1 LTKIVVRPLEF
12 VRVGGHRVGTE
23 GRTVKRRDGE
33 ANPPHSQDD
42 AGQPAE
48 RDAPAQMMPKQTTDV
63 DRLVGIRITAL
74 RKARG
79 MSQTALGNA
88 VGVTFQQVQ
97 KYEKGQNRVGAGR
110 LREIARLL
118 EVPVSAFFEE
128 SEARE
133 KAQDDVFGFL
143 NAHGAI
149 EMLRAYAQIEDEQM
163 RRDVLAL
170 VRSAA
175 RLAQA
180 RTGPP
185 TGDQN

>member
-1 LTKIVVRPLEF
+1 M
-12 VRVGGHRVGTE
+12 
-23 GRTVKRRDGE
+23 KRRDSE
-33 ANPPHSQDD
+33 AMTPLPQED
-42 AGQPAE
+42 AALPVE
-48 RDAPAQMMPKQTTDV
+48 KDAAGPIMPKQTTDV

-128 SEARE
+128 SEQRAN
-133 KAQDDVFGFL
+133 AQEDVFGFL
-143 NAHGAI
+143 SAHGAI
-149 EMLRAYAQIEDEQM
+149 ELLRAYAQIEDEQM

-180 RTGPP
+180 RSAPP
-185 TGDQN
+185 PADPA

>member
-1 LTKIVVRPLEF
+1 MQ
-12 VRVGGHRVGTE
+12 

-33 ANPPHSQDD
+33 AKTPRPQQDASPSAEKD
-42 AGQPAE
+42 LPGQT
-48 RDAPAQMMPKQTTDV
+48 MPKQTTDV

-128 SEARE
+128 SEPRE
-133 KAQDDVFGFL
+133 SAQEDVFGFL

-149 EMLRAYAQIEDEQM
+149 ELLRAYAQIEDEQM

-170 VRSAA
+170 VRSVA

-180 RTGPP
+180 RALPP
-185 TGDQN
+185 QA

>member
-1 LTKIVVRPLEF
+1 M
-12 VRVGGHRVGTE
+12 
-23 GRTVKRRDGE
+23 KRRDGE
-33 ANPPHSQDD
+33 AKTPRAQQD
-42 AGQPAE
+42 ALAPADK
-48 RDAPAQMMPKQTTDV
+48 DAPGQTMPKQTTDV

-128 SEARE
+128 SESRANTQE
-133 KAQDDVFGFL
+133 DVFGFL
-143 NAHGAI
+143 SGNGAI
-149 EMLRAYAQIEDEQM
+149 DLLRAYAQIDDEQM

-180 RTGPP
+180 RDPSPP
-185 TGDQN
+185 PDPA

>member
-1 LTKIVVRPLEF
+1 M
-12 VRVGGHRVGTE
+12 
-23 GRTVKRRDGE
+23 KRRDSE
-33 ANPPHSQDD
+33 AKTPRPQED
-42 AGQPAE
+42 ATHAMDKDSSGPT
-48 RDAPAQMMPKQTTDV
+48 MPKQTTDV

-79 MSQTALGNA
+79 LSQTALGNA

-128 SEARE
+128 GEPRE
-133 KAQDDVFGFL
+133 NAQEDVFGFL
-143 NAHGAI
+143 SAHGAI
-149 EMLRAYAQIEDEQM
+149 ELLRAYAQIEDDQM

-175 RLAQA
+175 RVAQNRKA
-180 RTGPP
+180 EATPDP
-185 TGDQN
+185 A

>member
-1 LTKIVVRPLEF
+1 MSWQIDASA
-12 VRVGGHRVGTE
+12 GTQ
-23 GRTVKRRDGE
+23 GDMTS
-33 ANPPHSQDD
+33 P
-42 AGQPAE
+42 
-48 RDAPAQMMPKQTTDV
+48 MMPKQTTDV

-118 EVPVSAFFEE
+118 EVPVSAFFEDDKPSDAPQE
-128 SEARE
+128 
-133 KAQDDVFGFL
+133 DVFSFL
-143 NAHGAI
+143 SAHGAI
-149 EMLRAYAQIEDEQM
+149 ELLRAYASIQDEQV
-163 RRDVLAL
+163 RRDVLSI

-175 RLAQA
+175 RLSQA
-180 RTGPP
+180 KAAAAE
-185 TGDQN
+185 DAASADDAEA

>member
-1 LTKIVVRPLEF
+1 M
-12 VRVGGHRVGTE
+12 
-23 GRTVKRRDGE
+23 KRRDGE
-33 ANPPHSQDD
+33 AKTPRSQED
-42 AGQPAE
+42 AVTPSDKDTPGQT
-48 RDAPAQMMPKQTTDV
+48 MPKQTTDV

-128 SEARE
+128 NEARANTQE
-133 KAQDDVFGFL
+133 DVFGFL
-143 NAHGAI
+143 SGNGAI
-149 EMLRAYAQIEDEQM
+149 ELLRAYAQIEDEQM

-175 RLAQA
+175 RLAQVRDA
-180 RTGPP
+180 SPP
-185 TGDQN
+185 SEPA

>member
-1 LTKIVVRPLEF
+1 MQ
-12 VRVGGHRVGTE
+12 
-23 GRTVKRRDGE
+23 GRTVKRRDSE
-33 ANPPHSQDD
+33 AKTSRSQQD
-42 AGQPAE
+42 AIHTAE
-48 RDAPAQMMPKQTTDV
+48 KDSPGQMMPKQTTDV

-128 SEARE
+128 SEPRENARE
-133 KAQDDVFGFL
+133 DVFGFL
-143 NAHGAI
+143 SAHGAI
-149 EMLRAYAQIEDEQM
+149 ELLRAYAQIEDEQM

-175 RLAQA
+175 RLAQSRSA
-180 RTGPP
+180 PAPETPA
-185 TGDQN
+185 

>member
-1 LTKIVVRPLEF
+1 MQGL
-12 VRVGGHRVGTE
+12 
-23 GRTVKRRDGE
+23 TVKRRDSE
-33 ANPPHSQDD
+33 AEAKTSRPQVD
-42 AGQPAE
+42 ANHAADKDSVPQ
-48 RDAPAQMMPKQTTDV
+48 QMPKQTTDV

-128 SEARE
+128 GEPRASARE
-133 KAQDDVFGFL
+133 DVFGFL
-143 NAHGAI
+143 SAHGAI
-149 EMLRAYAQIEDEQM
+149 ELLRAYAQIEDEHM

-175 RLAQA
+175 RLAQDRA
-180 RTGPP
+180 AAPP
-185 TGDQN
+185 SDPA